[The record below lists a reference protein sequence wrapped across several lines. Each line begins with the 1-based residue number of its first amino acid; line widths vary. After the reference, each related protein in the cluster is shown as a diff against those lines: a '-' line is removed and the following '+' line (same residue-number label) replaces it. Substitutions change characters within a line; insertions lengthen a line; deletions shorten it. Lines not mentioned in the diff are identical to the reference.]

1 MAHANLSNYTVVF
14 SKSADKSLSALDK
27 QTQQRI
33 LEKLKELKTNSK
45 NLDIKK
51 LKGHDALYRLRVGQF
66 RVVYTIQHEQI
77 VIYIVVVGHRRDV
90 YQRLNYA

>member
-1 MAHANLSNYTVVF
+1 MAYADLSNYAVVF

-27 QTQQRI
+27 QMQQRI
-33 LEKLKELKTNSK
+33 LEKLKELKTNSV

-51 LKGHDALYRLRVGQF
+51 LKSHAALYRLRVGHF

-77 VIYIVVVGHRRDV
+77 IVYIVAVGHRRDV
-90 YQRLNYA
+90 YQRLKCA